1 MAGIQYNGAI
11 KVIANEDI
19 NIPEPGILVLINGAA
34 GVTNYSGAKGFP
46 VVTGLT
52 PTMVEQLKAQN
63 ISGGDVAYLTD
74 SATGNQY
81 ILQVERIDD
90 VTIFFSTLAGFP
102 PADLVNGIEIEFYR
116 GNYSPTNGT
125 AWEYTG
131 AGNSEGYS
139 LYVNFDGGGAN
150 VQVLTVNNDL
160 IELTLAPGSYNDLQ
174 VVKVLSITGDG
185 GPAPAP
191 TVTALKVQQ

>member
-11 KVIANEDI
+11 KVIANENI

-34 GVTNYSGAKGFP
+34 GVTSYSGGKGVP

-52 PTMVEQLKAQN
+52 PTMLEQLKAQN

-81 ILQVERIDD
+81 ILQVEYIDGD
-90 VTIFFSTLAGFP
+90 NLFFSPTTGFP
-102 PADLVNGIEIEFYR
+102 VGDFINGIEIEFYR

-131 AGNSEGYS
+131 AGNSDGYS
-139 LYVNFDGGGAN
+139 LYCSETATLK
-150 VQVLTVNNDL
+150 VLTVNNDL
-160 IELTLAPGSYNDLQ
+160 IDIAYPDKEPLDLL
-174 VVKVLSITGDG
+174 VVKVLEIVSAEGS
-185 GPAPAP
+185 P
-191 TVTALKVQQ
+191 TITALKVQQ

>member
-34 GVTNYSGAKGFP
+34 GVTNYSGGKGFP

-102 PADLVNGIEIEFYR
+102 PADFVNGIEIEFYR

-139 LYVNFDGGGAN
+139 LYVNFGGSSAD

-185 GPAPAP
+185 GPAPTP